1 MLRKKIKEELKNA
14 LKKRE
19 KEVVSTLRLLVSEI
33 INREKDKRYHLS
45 QKEGLSAEELEKRS
59 ELTDEEVV
67 EVVASEV
74 KKRKE
79 AMEEFK
85 KAGRSDLFES
95 YQREVEV
102 LKRYLPPQ
110 LTDEELKEKVERAVE
125 EMGASSMKDMGRVMG
140 RVMSEVKGKA
150 GGERVSAFVKK
161 TLSHD

>member
-33 INREKDKRYHLS
+33 INREKDKRYQLS
-45 QKEGLSAEELEKRS
+45 QKEDLSAEELEKRS

-125 EMGASSMKDMGRVMG
+125 EMGAFSMKDMGRVMG

-161 TLSHD
+161 ALSHD